1 MKLIAVADKNW
12 GIGKDNK
19 LLCHLPGDLKYFKEK
34 TLGKTIVMGRKT
46 LESLPGGKPLPGRK
60 TIILTRDKTLVN
72 DGVQIIHS
80 IEELLSINDEE
91 LIVAG
96 CGQIYNQLLEYCD
109 SCLITKLDCSFD
121 ADTFLSDL
129 DTSVDF
135 EMIWQ
140 SEEQVEN
147 GISYR
152 FTEYKRI

>member
-19 LLCHLPGDLKYFKEK
+19 LLCHLPGDLKYFKEN

-72 DGVQIIHS
+72 DDVQIVHS
-80 IEELLSINDEE
+80 IEELFSINDEE

-96 CGQIYNQLLEYCD
+96 GGQIYNQLLEYCN

-121 ADTFLSDL
+121 ADTFLPDL

>member
-12 GIGKDNK
+12 GVGKDNK
-19 LLCHLPGDLKYFKEK
+19 LLCHLPGDLKYFKEN

-72 DGVQIIHS
+72 DDVQIVHS
-80 IEELLSINDEE
+80 IEELFSINDEE

-96 CGQIYNQLLEYCD
+96 GGQIYNQLLEYCN

-121 ADTFLSDL
+121 ADTFLPDL

>member
-1 MKLIAVADKNW
+1 MKLIVVADKNW

-96 CGQIYNQLLEYCD
+96 GGQIYNQLLEYCD

-121 ADTFLSDL
+121 ADTFLPDL

>member
-19 LLCHLPGDLKYFKEK
+19 LLCHLPGDLKYFKEN

-72 DGVQIIHS
+72 DDVQIVHS
-80 IEELLSINDEE
+80 IEELFSINDEE

-96 CGQIYNQLLEYCD
+96 GGQIYNQLLEYCD
-109 SCLITKLDCSFD
+109 YCLITKLDCSFD
-121 ADTFLSDL
+121 ADTFLPDL